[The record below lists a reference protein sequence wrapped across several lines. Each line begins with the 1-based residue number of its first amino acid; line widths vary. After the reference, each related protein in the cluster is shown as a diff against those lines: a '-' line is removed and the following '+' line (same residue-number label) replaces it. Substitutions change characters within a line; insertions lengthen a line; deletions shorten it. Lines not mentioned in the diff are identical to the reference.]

1 MITFD
6 VNGAIIRFDD
16 TKNNY
21 NKIRKIF
28 KLYALEIS
36 KNFERDCLNSFQNLK
51 QISDR
56 GLSLGEK
63 YIEESFKKGIETIVS
78 FGIITIDIDTFKSVY
93 CEKYLEFK
101 RLFNNLNKTF
111 NIPNKNK
118 KNGHA
123 SFLEIE
129 STIKKMSNYLYNDC
143 FKIHYAVVDALIEN
157 RITAV
162 HSYIDEES
170 IKKSN
175 ALFNNYK
182 DGFIGKADECK
193 VVKQII
199 TLNPYR
205 EDVYEFL
212 VKEDGDFSKEIE
224 RLTEFLGYDIREY
237 KASLMDIYINELMES
252 DENDVE
258 NAKEKIEKYARYIGC
273 SDENLYVARVNA
285 IYTFA
290 NA

>member
-1 MITFD
+1 
-6 VNGAIIRFDD
+6 
-16 TKNNY
+16 
-21 NKIRKIF
+21 
-28 KLYALEIS
+28 
-36 KNFERDCLNSFQNLK
+36 
-51 QISDR
+51 
-56 GLSLGEK
+56 
-63 YIEESFKKGIETIVS
+63 
-78 FGIITIDIDTFKSVY
+78 
-93 CEKYLEFK
+93 
-101 RLFNNLNKTF
+101 
-111 NIPNKNK
+111 
-118 KNGHA
+118 
-123 SFLEIE
+123 
-129 STIKKMSNYLYNDC
+129 NYLYNDC

-157 RITAV
+157 RITEV